1 LSNSRRADI
10 ARGALRK
17 RLLHLAACYGC
28 ALLLGQPSLLQAQ
41 ARSEPVGAAIY
52 RRGVLSSGV
61 PLLAARD
68 KGLSFSGSAAAC
80 ANCHRRSG
88 LGAKEGRQSVPP
100 IAGSYLFNPRAGTI
114 DNLDLPFVEGMQ
126 ADRDPYTEATLARA
140 IREGIR
146 ADGTPLSYLM
156 PRYALGDADMG
167 QLIAYLKSLS
177 PGAVPGVSRS
187 VLHFA
192 TVITPD
198 SDPIKRQGVLDV
210 LQKFFI
216 DKNHYVRSDGPR
228 LRSSRR
234 MMFKVNRHWELHVW
248 ELSGAPSTWESQLR
262 ANLAR
267 EPVFAVI
274 SGIGGKTWAPI
285 HRFCEAAALPCL
297 FPNVDVPVVAES
309 DFDSLYLSKGVLLEA
324 GLIAHAMTGRI
335 ATLDTRR
342 VVQVYRAADAGEDAA
357 ASLANS
363 LGAKG
368 WTVVNQV
375 VPAKIHPG
383 DVAAAVR
390 RAGPGDALVLWLRP
404 ADIGALADPPA
415 HPAAVFM
422 SGRMGGLEQA
432 PLPSA
437 WRAITRLAYPFD
449 LPQRRRVRVDY
460 PLGWFRIRGIPV
472 VALQEQADTYL
483 ACGIVSDTINH
494 MVDTFVRDY
503 LVERVEGMLEH
514 RDLTGYYPRLS
525 LAPGQRFASKGGYI
539 VRFAAPTGTTVV
551 ADGDWITP

>member
-1 LSNSRRADI
+1 LW
-10 ARGALRK
+10 
-17 RLLHLAACYGC
+17 C
-28 ALLLGQPSLLQAQ
+28 ALLLSLPGLLQAQ

-52 RRGVLSSGV
+52 RRGVLAGGA

-68 KGLSFSGSAAAC
+68 GGLAFSGAAAAC

-100 IAGSYLFNPRAGTI
+100 IAGSYLFNPRAGTT
-114 DNLDLPFVEGMQ
+114 DDLDLPFVDGMQ
-126 ADRDPYTEATLARA
+126 ADRDPYTETTLARA
-140 IREGIR
+140 IRAGLR

-156 PRYALGDADMG
+156 PRYTLGDADMG
-167 QLIAYLKSLS
+167 QLIGYLKSLS
-177 PGAVPGVSRS
+177 PGAVPGVSQS

-192 TVITPD
+192 TVVTPD

-210 LQKFFI
+210 LRKFFI

-248 ELSGAPSTWESQLR
+248 ELSGPSSTWETQLR

-285 HRFCEAAALPCL
+285 HRFCEDAALPCL
-297 FPNVDVPVVAES
+297 FPNVDVPVVAEG
-309 DFDSLYLSKGVLLEA
+309 DFDSLYLSKGLLLEA
-324 GLIAHAMTGRI
+324 GLMAQALTGRI
-335 ATLDTRR
+335 ASGDVRR
-342 VVQVYRAADAGEDAA
+342 VVQVYRATDAGEAGA
-357 ASLANS
+357 ASLAAS

-368 WTVVNQV
+368 LTVINQV
-375 VPAKIHPG
+375 LPATSHPG
-383 DVAAAVR
+383 DVAAAIAR
-390 RAGPGDALVLWLRP
+390 TGAGDALVLWLRA
-404 ADIGALADPPA
+404 ADIGALADPPT
-415 HPAAVFM
+415 HSSGVFM

-432 PLPSA
+432 PLPGA

-449 LPQRRRVRVDY
+449 LPQRRRVRLDY

-472 VALQEQADTYL
+472 VALPEQADTYL
-483 ACGIVSDTINH
+483 ACGIVSDALNH

-525 LAPGQRFASKGGYI
+525 LAPGQRFASKGGYL
-539 VRFAAPTGTTVV
+539 VRFAAPTGSNVL
-551 ADGDWITP
+551 ADGEWITP